1 MTPDID
7 KLYQM
12 VGRKQ
17 YTLEVY
23 APEREFLIRTLHQ
36 VSTGQLDPKRIQ
48 VDLASGAVSIIPEPL
63 QPAPPGASPEA

>member
-7 KLYQM
+7 KLYNM

-23 APEREFLIRTLHQ
+23 APERDFLFNTLHQ
-36 VSTGQLDPKRIQ
+36 VSTGQLDPKRIT
-48 VDLASGAVSIIPEPL
+48 VDLANKTVSIKPETPSP
-63 QPAPPGASPEA
+63 QGTSPEAP